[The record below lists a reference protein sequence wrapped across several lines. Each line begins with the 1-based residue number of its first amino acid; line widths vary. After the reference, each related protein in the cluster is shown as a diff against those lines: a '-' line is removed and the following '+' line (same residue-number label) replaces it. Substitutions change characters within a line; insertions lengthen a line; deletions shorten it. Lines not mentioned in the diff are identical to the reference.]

1 VIEWFLWV
9 QLAVAVAGGTL
20 AIILGFVGWRPNDL
34 TMGFAGVVELLLIV
48 QLAVTISAPLTGN
61 QPTGSLIE
69 FYLYLVTALLI
80 PLGAAFWAFADRSRW
95 STVVLGAAML
105 AIAVMLYRMSQ
116 IWFIQGDGS

>member
-20 AIILGFVGWRPNDL
+20 AIILGLEGWRPKDL

-95 STVVLGAAML
+95 STVVLGVAML

-116 IWFIQGDGS
+116 IWFLQGDGS

>member
-1 VIEWFLWV
+1 MIEWFLWV

-20 AIILGFVGWRPNDL
+20 AIILGLVGWRPNDL

-116 IWFIQGDGS
+116 IWFLQGDGS

>member
-95 STVVLGAAML
+95 STVVLGSAML

>member
-1 VIEWFLWV
+1 MIEWFLWV

-20 AIILGFVGWRPNDL
+20 AVILGLVGWRPNDL
-34 TMGFAGVVELLLIV
+34 TVGFAGVIELLLIV

-61 QPTGSLIE
+61 QPTGSIID
-69 FYLYLVTALLI
+69 LYLVTALLI

-116 IWFIQGDGS
+116 IWFLQGGGS

>member
-1 VIEWFLWV
+1 MIEWFLWV

-20 AIILGFVGWRPNDL
+20 AIILGLVGWRPNDL
-34 TMGFAGVVELLLIV
+34 TVGFAGVVELLLIV
-48 QLAVTISAPLTGN
+48 QLAVTISSPLTGN

-80 PLGAAFWAFADRSRW
+80 PLGAAFWAFVDRSRW

-116 IWFIQGDGS
+116 IWFLQGDGS

>member
-1 VIEWFLWV
+1 MIEWFLWV
-9 QLAVAVAGGTL
+9 QLGVAVAGGTL
-20 AIILGFVGWRPNDL
+20 AIILGLVGWRPNDL
-34 TMGFAGVVELLLIV
+34 TVGFAGVVELLLIV

-95 STVVLGAAML
+95 STVVLGVAMI

-116 IWFIQGDGS
+116 IWFLQGNGS

>member
-20 AIILGFVGWRPNDL
+20 AIILGLVGWRPNDL
-34 TMGFAGVVELLLIV
+34 TVGFAGVIELLLIV

-61 QPTGSLIE
+61 QPTGSIIE

-116 IWFIQGDGS
+116 IWFLQGGGS